1 MSAIITD
8 KQVSIKT
15 ISCCCFSYTYNMQ
28 DSNSNNK
35 ETLSFLDKTLASRR
49 DHYLTRLNEE
59 RCIIINSFRG
69 LDDKNHT
76 SLVILLPYLPLIFTY
91 LLTLPTQIHAV
102 HQHLCLED
110 DYTND
115 LPIFIE
121 KRTICNYD
129 TVPVLVY
136 PIKITPDTDYETK
149 LCLKG

>member
-1 MSAIITD
+1 
-8 KQVSIKT
+8 
-15 ISCCCFSYTYNMQ
+15 MQ
-28 DSNSNNK
+28 DSNCYK
-35 ETLSFLDKTLASRR
+35 GTFRFLDKTLYSTISVR
-49 DHYLTRLNEE
+49 DHFDIWRILPIIE
-59 RCIIINSFRG
+59 RFIIIIIISYNNNNTNINYNKRRP
-69 LDDKNHT
+69 DDRNHSPLAT
-76 SLVILLPYLPLIFTY
+76 FFPYLSFILTY
-91 LLTLPTQIHAV
+91 ILTFSTQAHAV
-102 HQHLCLED
+102 HEHLCLED